1 MIKLKNILNEN
12 PNLDIKWP
20 KLQPGE
26 FTIVS
31 SNIVSEQYHKSQFEL
46 RLNIQDKFGNTPAD
60 YIAPNSIIKDA
71 KIHYYSN
78 DKKFWTHDEHPNWDQ
93 EFKVKFIGSKYIEI
107 DGWDWT
113 RIPGR
118 SPYKITREQ
127 AETINSA
134 PAGTYKI
141 DLSSQQFFEGN
152 NK

>member
-1 MIKLKNILNEN
+1 MIKLKDILNEN

-20 KLQPGE
+20 KLKPGE
-26 FTIVS
+26 FAIVS

-46 RLNIQDKFGNTPAD
+46 RLTIQDKFGNTPAD
-60 YIAPNSIIKDA
+60 YIAPNSIIKD
-71 KIHYYSN
+71 
-78 DKKFWTHDEHPNWDQ
+78 DEHPNWDQ

-113 RIPGR
+113 RTPGR
-118 SPYKITREQ
+118 EPYKITREQ

-134 PAGTYKI
+134 AAGTYKI

-152 NK
+152 TND